1 MESTKRPVYPMTRES
16 VLEIFTLQKPPEGSA
31 EHFDACA
38 EATRTLAMAIMDH
51 TPAGPGQTIA
61 LRKLA
66 ETRMAINSAIIFE
79 GAW

>member
-1 MESTKRPVYPMTRES
+1 MNAKRKPSYPLTLED
-16 VLEIFTLQKPPEGSA
+16 VEEIFTLQKPPEGSA

-38 EATRTLAMAIMDH
+38 EATRNLARAIMEH
-51 TPAGPGQTIA
+51 TPSGPGQTIA

>member
-1 MESTKRPVYPMTRES
+1 MPIFPLTREA
-16 VLEIFTLQKPPEGSA
+16 VLDIFTLQKPPEGSK

-38 EATRTLAMAIMDH
+38 DATRDLAIAIFDH

-66 ETRMAINSAIIFE
+66 ETRMAINSAIMFE